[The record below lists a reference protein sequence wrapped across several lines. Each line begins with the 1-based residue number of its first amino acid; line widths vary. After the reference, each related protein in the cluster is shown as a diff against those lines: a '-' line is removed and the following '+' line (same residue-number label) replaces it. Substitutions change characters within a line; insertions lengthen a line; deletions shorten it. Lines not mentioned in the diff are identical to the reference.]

1 MRLVTVTAVCATS
14 LLLVSGCASNAGGSG
29 ASGSAASSA
38 TSGGVSPTS
47 SATFDAGKFQQALD
61 TSRTALGFPGVIAGV
76 WAPTGEWVGT
86 SGTSGQG
93 LTTPITPA
101 FHTRIG
107 SISKTFTVTA
117 LLQLFEQGKV
127 SLDDTIGKYVPGVP
141 NANTAT
147 LANLAEM
154 TSGIP
159 SYTLNDSFTKAYF
172 ANPAETFTPEQL
184 INVIRNEPASF
195 VPGAKYD
202 YSNSNTV
209 LLGMVIEKVTGEPM
223 SEVLKQQIFTPLGLT
238 GTSFPGTSPDL
249 PNPYL
254 SGITEQ
260 GQPQGKTANATNWN
274 PSWAFTAGEMIS
286 TLSDLRIWGKA
297 LATGEG
303 ILGKEM
309 AAKRLASL
317 NTTVA
322 PNTAEKAY
330 GLGFGRINDWIGHT
344 GELPGYN
351 TTVYYDPNLDTTV
364 VVMVNSDIAS
374 ASGENPASAVTLQL
388 MQILEGGSA
397 SVASSGQPSVGPS
410 VRRHRR

>member
-1 MRLVTVTAVCATS
+1 M
-14 LLLVSGCASNAGGSG
+14 
-29 ASGSAASSA
+29 
-38 TSGGVSPTS
+38 
-47 SATFDAGKFQQALD
+47 
-61 TSRTALGFPGVIAGV
+61 SR
-76 WAPTGEWVGT
+76 
-86 SGTSGQG
+86 
-93 LTTPITPA
+93 
-101 FHTRIG
+101 R
-107 SISKTFTVTA
+107 
-117 LLQLFEQGKV
+117 
-127 SLDDTIGKYVPGVP
+127 
-141 NANTAT
+141 
-147 LANLAEM
+147 
-154 TSGIP
+154 
-159 SYTLNDSFTKAYF
+159 
-172 ANPAETFTPEQL
+172 
-184 INVIRNEPASF
+184 
-195 VPGAKYD
+195 
-202 YSNSNTV
+202 
-209 LLGMVIEKVTGEPM
+209 
-223 SEVLKQQIFTPLGLT
+223 
-238 GTSFPGTSPDL
+238 
-249 PNPYL
+249 
-254 SGITEQ
+254 Q

-286 TLSDLRIWGKA
+286 THSDLRIWGKA

-322 PNTAEKAY
+322 PNTAAKAY